1 MNYLDDLKLKVGEKV
16 TVGKTKPE
24 EGLFFE
30 IKKDYIKFND
40 VKIVDSTKVLD
51 YAQEDKVYFY
61 ETKQGLEKQ
70 KGERLF
76 PMRWLYPFNEKA
88 EVAATFLARLG
99 YHTIFTNN
107 CNVSKTIELFK
118 LNTNAQTNEL

>member
-1 MNYLDDLKLKVGEKV
+1 MNYLDDLRIKIGEKV
-16 TVGKTKPE
+16 TVGKTKPD
-24 EGLFFE
+24 EGLFFK
-30 IKKDYIKFND
+30 IKKDYIEFENI
-40 VKIVDSTKVLD
+40 KIVDSTKVLD
-51 YAQEDKVYFY
+51 FATEDNVYFY
-61 ETKQGLEKQ
+61 ETKQGVEKQ

-76 PMRWLYPFNEKA
+76 PTRWLYPFNEKA

-118 LNTNAQTNEL
+118 LKTNGR